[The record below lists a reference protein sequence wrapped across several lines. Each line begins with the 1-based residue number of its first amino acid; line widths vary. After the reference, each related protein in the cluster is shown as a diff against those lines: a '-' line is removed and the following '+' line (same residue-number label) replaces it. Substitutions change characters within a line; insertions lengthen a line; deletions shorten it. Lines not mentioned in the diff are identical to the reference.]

1 MFIKFSIK
9 YASQNFN
16 QSSDDALS
24 SSTALLQAAAAAAA
38 GLDCHVC
45 RRFKF
50 MHKLDLDNIHFT
62 CFAVCFEMSM

>member
-1 MFIKFSIK
+1 MLIKFSIK

-24 SSTALLQAAAAAAA
+24 YSTALLQAAAAAAA

-50 MHKLDLDNIHFT
+50 MHKLDLD
-62 CFAVCFEMSM
+62 

>member
-16 QSSDDALS
+16 QPSDDAL

-38 GLDCHVC
+38 GLDCHAC

-62 CFAVCFEMSM
+62 YFAVALRCLCR